1 MEEPN
6 REEIKAM
13 IEITDANRLPYDL
26 NELRTKVINWREVT
40 NCFDHDTMK
49 AILGRWEKYED
60 RKAVAWMMGSKMTP
74 LTSAGKSKA
83 HIQANLDLLYLYTY
97 KEGSREYKL
106 LETRMKDYE
115 EIMKR
120 EELEKLKSSNR
131 YLKQRVE
138 RLEAELKE
146 AKELDKQR
154 IKEIDKWHALWEED
168 EREIDIIESNR
179 AENEV
184 LKEKYIDL
192 QKNPVHEGAYNIQ
205 TQKECFTS
213 RQMGILIQAVAELT
227 EKEIPGKT
235 TIGKVIES
243 ISGYS
248 ATTVQQNMKGV
259 FRPSDIEKVAK
270 TLDDKLPVLA
280 AKVRRM

>member
-40 NCFDHDTMK
+40 KCFDHDTMK

-74 LTSAGKSKA
+74 PTSAGKSKA
-83 HIQANLDLLYLYTY
+83 HIQANLDLLYLYKY

-184 LKEKYIDL
+184 LKEKYIEL